1 MVDSTLKNHQ
11 IYTANIREK
20 WRKAMTFRALPY
32 SSLNLRHGNFHLQR
46 FNICGYTLDKCKAIY
61 FNSDIILVRHIFL
74 HYFLKASCL
83 ANDRWLLGVLFFCLL
98 STTLLEPIT
107 LLRRTTPY
115 LVFLIDLKWVVYVGI
130 TQDQWLLHHFYCHL
144 L

>member
-1 MVDSTLKNHQ
+1 MK
-11 IYTANIREK
+11 K
-20 WRKAMTFRALPY
+20 
-32 SSLNLRHGNFHLQR
+32 SLNLLWISDTAIFTYIQR
-46 FNICGYTLDKCKAIY
+46 FKICGYTLDKCKAIY

-130 TQDQWLLHHFYCHL
+130 TQDQWLLLHFYCHFL
-144 L
+144 MKNRFIRLKAIWIKLTKF